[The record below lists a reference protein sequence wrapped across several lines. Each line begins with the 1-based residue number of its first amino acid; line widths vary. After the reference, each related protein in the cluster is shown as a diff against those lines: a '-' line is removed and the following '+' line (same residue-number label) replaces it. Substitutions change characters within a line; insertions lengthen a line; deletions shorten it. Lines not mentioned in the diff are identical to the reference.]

1 MASSLVD
8 ETIYLDHAATTPL
21 DPVVLQAMLPYL
33 EDRFG
38 NPSSIYGLGQENKAA
53 IDRSRREVAAVLG
66 CSPSELIFTGG
77 ATESDNLAVT
87 GVAWGARFAKQAGPT
102 PHIVTTA
109 IEHSAVLEAVHLL
122 DRQGFA
128 STVVPCDDRGIV
140 SVQAIADAIRPE
152 TCLVSVMYAN
162 NEVGSIQPIAGIA
175 RMARERGVPVHSDA
189 TQAPGSL
196 DLTVDNLGVDL
207 MTLSGHKFYG
217 PKGVGL
223 LYLRKGTNLI
233 ATQTGGGQES
243 GLRGGTENVPGI
255 VGFATALT
263 RAESMREAY
272 VNHCRV
278 LRDRLV
284 AGLMAEAPGIHLNGP
299 ALDGPRLPNNANLTI
314 DGVQGESIL
323 LNLDMEGIA
332 ASAGSACTVGKSEP
346 SHVLEAMGLTD
357 AATRSSVRFTV
368 GRSNTAEQIDE
379 AIEIIVATVDRV
391 RSLGAV
397 VS

>member
-21 DPVVLQAMLPYL
+21 DPAVLDAMLPYL
-33 EDRFG
+33 GDRFG

-53 IDRSRREVAAVLG
+53 IDRARRDVASVLG
-66 CSPSELIFTGG
+66 CLPSELIFTGG
-77 ATESDNLAVT
+77 ATESDNLAIT
-87 GVAWGARFAKQAGPT
+87 GIAWAARFANPAGPV

-109 IEHSAVLEAVHLL
+109 IEHSAVLETVRLL
-122 DRQGFA
+122 VRQGFS
-128 STVVPCDDRGIV
+128 STVVPCDEQGLV
-140 SVQAIADAIRPE
+140 SAKALGEAIRPE
-152 TCLVSVMYAN
+152 TCLVSVMFAN
-162 NEVGSIQPIAGIA
+162 NEVGSIQPIADIA
-175 RMARERGVPVHSDA
+175 RVAHERGVPIHTDA

-196 DLTVDNLGVDL
+196 DLNVDALGVDL
-207 MTLSGHKFYG
+207 LTLSGHKFYG

-223 LYLRKGTNLI
+223 LYLRKGVNLI
-233 ATQTGGGQES
+233 AAQTGGGQE
-243 GLRGGTENVPGI
+243 GGMRGGTENVAGI

-263 RAESMREAY
+263 RAESMRDAY
-272 VNHCRV
+272 VSHCRS

-284 AGLMAEAPGIHLNGP
+284 DGLIAAIPGVHLNGP
-299 ALDGPRLPNNANLTI
+299 ATTGPRLPNNANLAFE
-314 DGVQGESIL
+314 GVQGESIL

-346 SHVLEAMGLTD
+346 SHVLEAMGLSE

-379 AIEIIVATVDRV
+379 AIEIIAATVERV

-397 VS
+397 A